1 MNIYN
6 RFAYLYD
13 ELMDDFDY
21 EYWFKYIE
29 NIFIKYD
36 KSPNSILEMA
46 CGTGSLSYYLGQKE
60 YKLTCFDISE
70 EMLSIAYNKLIDFH
84 NVEIFHQNM
93 IDFNFNKKFD
103 AILSI
108 CDSINYVYNEKD
120 LFSVFKNVW
129 NHLEEDGIF
138 IFDISSYY
146 KLKKVIGNNTFVED
160 RDNIFY
166 SWENYFNEK
175 DKICNF
181 YLTFFVRQNEEEY
194 IRFDESHKQKAYK
207 IDEIVKLLKEV
218 GFKRIDYYKG
228 FSFNRPSFNSERV
241 NFVVKK

>member
-129 NHLEEDGIF
+129 NQIGRASCRERG
-138 IFDISSYY
+138 
-146 KLKKVIGNNTFVED
+146 KVEVVTGGGKNK
-160 RDNIFY
+160 
-166 SWENYFNEK
+166 K
-175 DKICNF
+175 DK
-181 YLTFFVRQNEEEY
+181 R
-194 IRFDESHKQKAYK
+194 
-207 IDEIVKLLKEV
+207 
-218 GFKRIDYYKG
+218 
-228 FSFNRPSFNSERV
+228 
-241 NFVVKK
+241 